1 MAPTTGMKS
10 KYLRNQNENGI
21 MVIIYESASRL
32 ADILNS
38 GSVNKTSGNKFL
50 LMHKIVNFIKENW
63 L

>member
-1 MAPTTGMKS
+1 MES

-50 LMHKIVNFIKENW
+50 LMNKIVNFIKENW